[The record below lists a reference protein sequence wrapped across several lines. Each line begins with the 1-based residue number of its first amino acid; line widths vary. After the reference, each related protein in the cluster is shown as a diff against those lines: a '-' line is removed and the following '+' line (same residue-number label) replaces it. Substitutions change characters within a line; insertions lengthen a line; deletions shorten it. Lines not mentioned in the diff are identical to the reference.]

1 MFYDIDDC
9 DIASYADDNTPYASS
24 SNLDALINKL
34 EESTN
39 NLFQWFRNN
48 HMKANADKCHLL
60 VTGNYEVSANINEF
74 EIESSK
80 KEKLLGISI
89 DTTLSFE
96 HHITSLCKKASQKLH
111 ALARIAH
118 YMDFEKRRSLMKA
131 FVISQ
136 FNYCPLIWMFHNRA
150 LNNRIN
156 KIHER
161 ALRLV
166 YQNKNLS
173 FSELLELDNAVTIH
187 QRNLQVLVTEI
198 FKVKNNLSPEIMK
211 QVFDF
216 QEPYYNL
223 RSETSQFRRENIK
236 TTHYGIQSVK
246 FLGPKIW
253 VMVPQ
258 NIKNCKSLQEFR
270 KLIKVWKLKACPCRM
285 CKK

>member
-1 MFYDIDDC
+1 
-9 DIASYADDNTPYASS
+9 
-24 SNLDALINKL
+24 
-34 EESTN
+34 
-39 NLFQWFRNN
+39 
-48 HMKANADKCHLL
+48 MKVNADKCHFM

-74 EIESSK
+74 ETESSNR
-80 KEKLLGISI
+80 EKMLGISI

-156 KIHER
+156 TIHER

-173 FSELLELDNAVTIH
+173 FTELIELDNAVTIH
-187 QRNLQVLVTEI
+187 QRSLQVLLVE
-198 FKVKNNLSPEIMK
+198 V
-211 QVFDF
+211 
-216 QEPYYNL
+216 
-223 RSETSQFRRENIK
+223 
-236 TTHYGIQSVK
+236 
-246 FLGPKIW
+246 
-253 VMVPQ
+253 
-258 NIKNCKSLQEFR
+258 
-270 KLIKVWKLKACPCRM
+270 LK
-285 CKK
+285 

>member
-1 MFYDIDDC
+1 
-9 DIASYADDNTPYASS
+9 
-24 SNLDALINKL
+24 
-34 EESTN
+34 
-39 NLFQWFRNN
+39 
-48 HMKANADKCHLL
+48 MKANADKCHLL

-74 EIESSK
+74 KIESSK
-80 KEKLLGISI
+80 KEKLLGVSI

-136 FNYCPLIWMFHNRA
+136 FNYCPLTWMFHNRA
-150 LNNRIN
+150 LNNRIS
-156 KIHER
+156 KVHER

-173 FSELLELDNAVTIH
+173 FSELLKLDNAVTIH
-187 QRNLQVLVTEI
+187 QRNLQLLAKEI
-198 FKVKNNLSPEIMK
+198 FKVKSNLSPEIMK
-211 QVFDF
+211 QVVDF

-223 RSETSQFRRENIK
+223 RSETTQFSRANIK

-253 VMVPQ
+253 AMEPQ
-258 NIKNCKSLQEFR
+258 NIKNCKYLQEFK
-270 KLIKVWKLKACPCRM
+270 KLIKIWKPKAFPCRI
-285 CKK
+285 CKKHVVNIGFI